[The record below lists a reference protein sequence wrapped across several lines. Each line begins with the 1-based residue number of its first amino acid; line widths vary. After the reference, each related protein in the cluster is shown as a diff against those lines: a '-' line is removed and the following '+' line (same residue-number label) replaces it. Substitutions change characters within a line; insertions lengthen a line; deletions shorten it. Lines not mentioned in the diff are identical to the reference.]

1 MPIKDP
7 DGGLVFQGFNP
18 RIITGKLPKDQY
30 VSKPFY
36 QGGSEVPENI
46 NISLSSNKTATELHK
61 KSSTRVVKKLP
72 GKR

>member
-7 DGGLVFQGFNP
+7 DGGMVFQGFNP
-18 RIITGKLPKDQY
+18 RIITGKLPKDQS

-36 QGGSEVPENI
+36 QGGSEVPEYT
-46 NISLSSNKTATELHK
+46 SLALSSNNTSKQTAK
-61 KSSTRVVKKLP
+61 NVSTRIVKKLA